1 MASRSGGFGRW
12 WKETR
17 HPPRL
22 NQEATRKKSHDY
34 DAAYISS
41 PKHLQLSSTYMEL
54 SGACFLP
61 LHCTVFLLRR
71 CTFVTDVHHAEVHRL
86 FFLRQW
92 VIGLYIMLDLDI
104 DGCTN
109 ARERA

>member
-1 MASRSGGFGRW
+1 MTMMPLTS
-12 WKETR
+12 
-17 HPPRL
+17 L
-22 NQEATRKKSHDY
+22 
-34 DAAYISS
+34 
-41 PKHLQLSSTYMEL
+41 LQSICSFPAPTWSYRERV
-54 SGACFLP
+54 FLP